1 MIYLLTRVIL
11 RSRLFMDHISSK
23 VETPSTHRWFPIVK
37 RDKPK
42 NKYRNTHERLHRLPT
57 SIGLHSLHPYII
69 YYIIYYILHII
80 YYISYII
87 YYILYTILYIYIYII
102 YIYMVLVLCSVLLLL
117 LL

>member
-69 YYIIYYILHII
+69 YYILYII

-87 YYILYTILYIYIYII
+87 YHISYIIYYILYIIYIY